1 MLIFVRGQTLTI
13 DAKGTVQQEIQ
24 KGATVLIEVKYGL
37 ITLLRQSV
45 DLCDQIENVDLQC
58 PVKEGDLAITKQ
70 VDLPKQIPPVCDTSN
85 SVEYKAKIAS

>member
-13 DAKGTVQQEIQ
+13 DAKGIVQQEIQ

-70 VDLPKQIPPVCDTSN
+70 VDLPKQIPPVCDTFN
-85 SVEYKAKIAS
+85 SVEFKAKIAS

>member
-1 MLIFVRGQTLTI
+1 MLILVRGQTLTI

-37 ITLLRQSV
+37 ITLLKQSV

-85 SVEYKAKIAS
+85 SVEYKAKFAS